1 MKLEESL
8 DYDKKN
14 YPKSKVKKLLG
25 ELKIMAK
32 ENIEKNIVIKQDYLR
47 KHQDGR
53 RHSIHS
59 F

>member
-1 MKLEESL
+1 MT
-8 DYDKKN
+8 KKN

-32 ENIEKNIVIKQDYLR
+32 ENIEKNTVIKQDYLR

-53 RHSIHS
+53 KHSIHS
-59 F
+59 